1 RMQELDADAL
11 LSPRPPTIAGGA
23 LVVPQGLLD
32 RLRGSAS
39 PGAAGDG
46 TQMTRDALEVVLA
59 VERSLGRSP
68 EVPGDTRDLY
78 DVRSTAPDASQTFI
92 KVGQEPTGA
101 PATFTRNEVMAGRNL
116 GDDYRLAL
124 VAVDRSGS
132 GHPRVRY
139 LPRPFD
145 TLNTTHLPTARFTLA
160 WARPRAKGGGP
171 LWPPPAPPHPPP
183 PPP

>member
-1 RMQELDADAL
+1 
-11 LSPRPPTIAGGA
+11 
-23 LVVPQGLLD
+23 
-32 RLRGSAS
+32 
-39 PGAAGDG
+39 GAAGDG

-78 DVRSTAPDASQTFI
+78 DVRSTAPDGSHTYI
-92 KVGQEPTGA
+92 KIRQEPTGA
-101 PATFTRNEVMAGRNL
+101 PVTFTRNEVMAGRNL

-145 TLNTTHLPTARFTLA
+145 TLNTTDFRTARFTMA
-160 WARPRAKGGGP
+160 WSGLWAKGGAP
-171 LWPPPAPPHPPP
+171 L
-183 PPP
+183 